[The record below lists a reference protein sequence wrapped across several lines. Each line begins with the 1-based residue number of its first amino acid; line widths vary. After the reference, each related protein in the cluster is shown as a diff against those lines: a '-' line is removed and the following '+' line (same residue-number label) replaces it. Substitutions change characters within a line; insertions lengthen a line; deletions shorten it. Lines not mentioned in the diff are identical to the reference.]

1 MTTELRNGME
11 LQDWNYIPPDDK
23 ALPDPTF
30 ARYLLMPVQPPNVT
44 KGGIIRP
51 DQNIEGAEH
60 HVYVARVIKRGPGV
74 GEHPRYREQMKLGPH
89 DYARVGDYVLFPKF
103 QVMRFK
109 VGGVSFVI
117 INEDEV
123 RGILRKENVTAE
135 TLGAFSLL

>member
-1 MTTELRNGME
+1 MAVELRDGKEM
-11 LQDWNYIPPDDK
+11 QDWDYTPPDSA

-51 DQNIEGAEH
+51 ETSIEGSEH
-60 HVYVARVIKRGPGV
+60 HIYVARVIKRGPGV
-74 GEHPRYREQMKLGPH
+74 GEHPRYREQMKLGPE

-109 VGGVSFVI
+109 VGGVWFVI

-123 RGILRKENVTAE
+123 RGILRKEVVTAE